1 MIVTIG
7 GPPGSGKTTVAKLL
21 SEKLDLKLVLIGE
34 VFRSLAKE
42 RGYSLSQFGQMAE
55 KDHSIDRVLDQ
66 RTIAIAQQGN
76 LILEGRLAGVMMY
89 NHNIPAYKV
98 WIDAK
103 EEVRA
108 ERIAKRDGAEIQD
121 ALQQIIER
129 EQSERK
135 RYEDIY
141 GIKFDDKDIY
151 DLVIDSSNLSPEE
164 IVKTILDNL
173 KV

>member
-7 GPPGSGKTTVAKLL
+7 GPPGSGKTTVARLL

-34 VFRSLAKE
+34 VFRNLAKE
-42 RGYSLSQFGQMAE
+42 RGYSLSEFGEMAE

-108 ERIAKRDGAEIQD
+108 QRIAGRNGGEIQE
-121 ALQQIIER
+121 ALQRIQER
-129 EQSERK
+129 EASERK

-151 DLVIDSSNLSPEE
+151 DIVIDSSDMSPEE
-164 IVKTILDNL
+164 VVKTILDNL

>member
-7 GPPGSGKTTVAKLL
+7 GPPGSGKTTVARLL
-21 SEKLDLKLVLIGE
+21 SDKLDLKLVLIGE
-34 VFRSLAKE
+34 VFRNLAKE
-42 RGYSLSQFGQMAE
+42 RGYSLSEFGEMAE

-66 RTIAIAQQGN
+66 RTIAIAQHGN
-76 LILEGRLAGVMMY
+76 LILEGRLAGIMMY

-108 ERIAKRDGAEIQD
+108 QRIVKRNGGEIQE
-121 ALQQIIER
+121 ALHRIQER
-129 EQSERK
+129 EASERK

-141 GIKFDDKDIY
+141 GIKFDDEDIY
-151 DLVIDSSNLSPEE
+151 DLVIDSSKLSPEE

>member
-7 GPPGSGKTTVAKLL
+7 GPPGSGKTTVARLL
-21 SEKLDLKLVLIGE
+21 SEELDLKLVLIGE

-42 RGYSLSQFGQMAE
+42 RGFSLSKFGEMAE
-55 KDHSIDRVLDQ
+55 KDHSIDRILDQ
-66 RTIAIAQQGN
+66 RTIAIARQGN
-76 LILEGRLAGVMMY
+76 LILEGRLAGVMMH

-108 ERIAKRDGAEIQD
+108 QRIAGRDGGEIQH
-121 ALQQIIER
+121 ALQRIKER
-129 EQSERK
+129 EASERK
-135 RYEDIY
+135 RYKEIY
-141 GIKFDDKDIY
+141 GITFDDKEIY

-164 IVKTILDNL
+164 IVQKILDNL

>member
-1 MIVTIG
+1 MIITIG

-21 SEKLDLKLVLIGE
+21 SEKLNLKLVLIGE
-34 VFRSLAKE
+34 LFRNLAKE
-42 RGYSLSQFGQMAE
+42 RGYSLSEFGEMAE

-66 RTIAIAQQGN
+66 RTIAIAQQGDM
-76 LILEGRLAGVMMY
+76 ILEGRLAGVMMH
-89 NHNIPAYKV
+89 NHNIPAFKV

-103 EEVRA
+103 DEVRA
-108 ERIAKRDGAEIQD
+108 QRIAKRDGGEVIE
-121 ALQQIIER
+121 ALQRIKER
-129 EQSERK
+129 EASEKK

-141 GIKFDDKDIY
+141 GIKFRDKDIY

-164 IVKTILDNL
+164 IVKMIADNL

>member
-7 GPPGSGKTTVAKLL
+7 GPPGSGKTTVARLL
-21 SEKLDLKLVLIGE
+21 SEKLNLKLVLIGE

-42 RGYSLSQFGQMAE
+42 RGFSLSEFGEMAE
-55 KDHSIDRVLDQ
+55 KNHSIDRDLDE
-66 RTIAIAQQGN
+66 RTVEIAQQGN

-89 NHNIPAYKV
+89 KHNIPAYKV
-98 WIDAK
+98 WLDAK

-108 ERIAKRDGAEIQD
+108 QRIAGRDGGEVLD
-121 ALQQIIER
+121 ALQRIKER
-129 EQSERK
+129 ETSERK
-135 RYEDIY
+135 RYEEIY

-151 DLVIDSSNLSPEE
+151 DIVIDSSNLPPQE
-164 IVKTILDNL
+164 IVKMIHDNL